1 MPVWQIT
8 AFTIA
13 TALGATALMLP
24 PGLLLAW
31 WLARRKFPGQ
41 TLVETL
47 VSLPLVM
54 PPVAT
59 GLILLML
66 LAPRG
71 VIGRL
76 LARLGIEVVF
86 TWKAVVV
93 AMAVMALPLFVRAA
107 RAGIEQVDRRYEAVA
122 ATLGARPLRI
132 FFTVTLPLAAPAVAA
147 GAVLGFAR
155 AVGEFGA
162 TIMIAGSLPGDAHAG
177 RGHLFVCGDRTR
189 SRGRGAARRI
199 RGHRVSRAVPLES
212 DRRASRFARMIS
224 LAFTLVQGDFTLA
237 MDERLS
243 GRITALF
250 GPSGAGK
257 TTALDAIAGLRTPSS
272 GTIIVGDRTLFSSA
286 DGANAPPHDRHVGYV
301 PQDVA
306 LFPHMNV
313 RRNVLYGRR
322 PRQRLELPTVVGMLE
337 VSQLLDR
344 RVSELSGGERQRVA
358 LARALMSSP
367 ELLLLDEPLAA
378 VDVELRRRILPYL
391 ERVRDELAIP
401 IIYVTHDAD
410 DVRRFADSVI
420 VLAGG
425 RVSRNGPPAAVMTNG
440 EPS

>member
-1 MPVWQIT
+1 
-8 AFTIA
+8 
-13 TALGATALMLP
+13 
-24 PGLLLAW
+24 
-31 WLARRKFPGQ
+31 
-41 TLVETL
+41 
-47 VSLPLVM
+47 
-54 PPVAT
+54 
-59 GLILLML
+59 
-66 LAPRG
+66 
-71 VIGRL
+71 
-76 LARLGIEVVF
+76 
-86 TWKAVVV
+86 
-93 AMAVMALPLFVRAA
+93 
-107 RAGIEQVDRRYEAVA
+107 
-122 ATLGARPLRI
+122 
-132 FFTVTLPLAAPAVAA
+132 
-147 GAVLGFAR
+147 
-155 AVGEFGA
+155 
-162 TIMIAGSLPGDAHAG
+162 
-177 RGHLFVCGDRTR
+177 
-189 SRGRGAARRI
+189 
-199 RGHRVSRAVPLES
+199 
-212 DRRASRFARMIS
+212 MIS
-224 LAFTLVQGDFTLA
+224 LAFTLAQGDFTLA

-286 DGANAPPHDRHVGYV
+286 DGANAPPHDRHIGYV

-378 VDVELRRRILPYL
+378 VDLELRRRILPYL

-425 RVSRNGPPAAVMTNG
+425 RVVRSGPPAVVMVN
-440 EPS
+440 PPKNLP

>member
-1 MPVWQIT
+1 
-8 AFTIA
+8 
-13 TALGATALMLP
+13 
-24 PGLLLAW
+24 
-31 WLARRKFPGQ
+31 
-41 TLVETL
+41 
-47 VSLPLVM
+47 
-54 PPVAT
+54 
-59 GLILLML
+59 
-66 LAPRG
+66 
-71 VIGRL
+71 
-76 LARLGIEVVF
+76 
-86 TWKAVVV
+86 
-93 AMAVMALPLFVRAA
+93 
-107 RAGIEQVDRRYEAVA
+107 
-122 ATLGARPLRI
+122 
-132 FFTVTLPLAAPAVAA
+132 
-147 GAVLGFAR
+147 
-155 AVGEFGA
+155 
-162 TIMIAGSLPGDAHAG
+162 
-177 RGHLFVCGDRTR
+177 
-189 SRGRGAARRI
+189 
-199 RGHRVSRAVPLES
+199 
-212 DRRASRFARMIS
+212 MIS

-237 MDERLS
+237 VDERLS

-257 TTALDAIAGLRTPSS
+257 TTALDAIAGLRIPSS

-286 DGANAPPHDRHVGYV
+286 DGANAPPHDRHIGYV

-378 VDVELRRRILPYL
+378 VDLELRRRILPYL

-420 VLAGG
+420 VLASG
-425 RVSRNGPPAAVMTNG
+425 RVVRSGPPAAVMTNG

>member
-1 MPVWQIT
+1 
-8 AFTIA
+8 
-13 TALGATALMLP
+13 
-24 PGLLLAW
+24 
-31 WLARRKFPGQ
+31 
-41 TLVETL
+41 
-47 VSLPLVM
+47 
-54 PPVAT
+54 
-59 GLILLML
+59 
-66 LAPRG
+66 
-71 VIGRL
+71 
-76 LARLGIEVVF
+76 
-86 TWKAVVV
+86 
-93 AMAVMALPLFVRAA
+93 
-107 RAGIEQVDRRYEAVA
+107 
-122 ATLGARPLRI
+122 
-132 FFTVTLPLAAPAVAA
+132 
-147 GAVLGFAR
+147 
-155 AVGEFGA
+155 
-162 TIMIAGSLPGDAHAG
+162 
-177 RGHLFVCGDRTR
+177 
-189 SRGRGAARRI
+189 
-199 RGHRVSRAVPLES
+199 
-212 DRRASRFARMIS
+212 MIS
-224 LAFTLVQGDFTLA
+224 LAFTLAQGEFTLA
-237 MDERLS
+237 LDERLS

-378 VDVELRRRILPYL
+378 VDLELRRRILPYL